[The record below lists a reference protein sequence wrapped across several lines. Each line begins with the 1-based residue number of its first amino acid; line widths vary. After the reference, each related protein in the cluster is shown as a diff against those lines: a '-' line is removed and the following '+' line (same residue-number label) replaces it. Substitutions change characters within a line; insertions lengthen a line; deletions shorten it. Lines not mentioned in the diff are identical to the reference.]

1 MWANFFKI
9 MIAEVIVDVSNSNVD
24 KVFDYLVPENSGVE
38 LGDRV
43 LLPFGNRTIEG
54 YVIGFKEISD
64 YDNSKLKT
72 IIKKLDDYPIIKLE
86 LLKLALHSR
95 SLYHLRLNDSIKLI
109 VPSQI
114 RNGKVKAK
122 IEKQVYL
129 CDDENKILTYIQSL
143 RKNSRNP
150 ILTINYLKEK
160 GKENISVLNKLFSNS
175 CVSKLISDEI
185 IKVEEV
191 RLNRNENKFN
201 VKDKVV
207 TLTQNQQKAVDK
219 VLSSKAKTFVLH
231 GVTGSGK
238 TEVYMHIIEEVLK
251 NNKTAIMLVPE
262 ISLTPQVVGIFN
274 ARFGSIL
281 AVLHSGL
288 SNGEKYDEWCR
299 LYSGEAKIAIGARS
313 AIFAPLEN
321 VGVIII
327 DEEHDNSYL
336 SESNPRYLTHDLAIF
351 RSQFN
356 DCPLVLGSATPS
368 LDTYFKAKS
377 DEYKL
382 IELPTRVNGKDMPTV
397 TIVDMCKEFRG
408 GNTTPFS
415 ADLLGELNNT
425 IKEGNQAILFINR
438 RGYSSFIMCRECSYI
453 PKCTDCDVSL
463 VLHKDEN
470 ELKCHYCG
478 KRFRN
483 LTNCP
488 ECGSESIKMGGVG
501 TQRVVS
507 DLKEIFPNV
516 PIFRMD
522 NDNTQTKD
530 AHHKILSEFGKTK
543 PAILVG
549 TQMIAKG
556 HDFPEVNLVGILDA
570 DLSLF
575 FNDYKA
581 TEKTFQLIT
590 QVAGRAGRSEIEGK
604 VILQTYFPRHYVYK
618 LSANYNFK
626 AFYEKE
632 INLRETT
639 NFPPFSK
646 IIRVLI
652 TSEND
657 DLAKDVIHKSFMRLK
672 SLRLEYG
679 KDFYFLEVMK
689 SPVTKIKN
697 KFRYQIVARFNKT
710 IEEEVVNRI
719 FDIVEEENK
728 NKCTCFIETNPQN
741 LS

>member
-1 MWANFFKI
+1 

-24 KVFDYLVPENSGVE
+24 KVFDYLVPENSGVQ

-54 YVIGFKEISD
+54 YVINFKENSE
-64 YDNSKLKT
+64 YDNSKLKS
-72 IIKKLDDYPIIKLE
+72 IIKRLDDYPIIKPE

-114 RNGKVKAK
+114 RSGKIKAK

-129 CDDENKILTYIQSL
+129 CDDEERVLNYVETL

-150 ILTINYLKEK
+150 ILLINYLKEK
-160 GKENISVLNKLFSNS
+160 GKENISTLNKLFTNS
-175 CVSKLISDEI
+175 CVTKLLNDEI
-185 IKVEEV
+185 LKFEEV
-191 RLNRNENKFN
+191 RKNRNVNKFN
-201 VKDKVV
+201 VKDKSI
-207 TLTQNQQKAVDK
+207 TLTQNQQRAVDE
-219 VLSSKAKTFVLH
+219 VLSSKANTFVLH

-251 NNKTAIMLVPE
+251 SGKTAIMLVPE

-351 RSQFN
+351 RSKYN

-368 LDTYFKAKS
+368 LETYYKAKAN
-377 DEYKL
+377 EYKL

-397 TIVDMCKEFRG
+397 SIVDMCKEFRG

-463 VLHKDEN
+463 VYHKEEN

-478 KRFRN
+478 KRYRN
-483 LTNCP
+483 LTRCP
-488 ECGSESIKMGGVG
+488 ECDSESIKMGGVG

-507 DLKEIFPNV
+507 ELKEIFPKV

-522 NDNTQTKD
+522 NDSTQTKD

-604 VILQTYFPRHYVYK
+604 VILQTYFPKHYVYK
-618 LSANYNFK
+618 LGANYNFK
-626 AFYEKE
+626 AFYDRE

-639 NFPPFSK
+639 NFPPFTK

-672 SLRLEYG
+672 NLRVEYG

-697 KFRYQIVARFNKT
+697 KFRYQIVARFSKKIEDEVINK
-710 IEEEVVNRI
+710 I
-719 FDIVEEENK
+719 FTIVEEENK